1 MKMKINKLLLYNFN
15 SFEGENTFDF
25 TSHDEKNI
33 ILIGGKN
40 GAGKTSLFMAIK
52 IALYGPLAFGYLGVN
67 PHYIAKIKDCI
78 NSKAFQTDKVE
89 AKVQLTISLMI
100 ERELKEYTLTREWD
114 YSKQKLVEEFSINEG
129 DKVLNDQEKSY
140 FQNYLKGLIPPDLFE
155 FFLFD
160 GEVVG
165 DIFSTSTYNKY
176 VQNAVY
182 TLCGLDIYEIIRRF
196 TAGYIGKSSNENE
209 EEYVRNYEA
218 IKEKIESCEEKKA
231 EIEHKIRAEEDR
243 LDQIETELSEV
254 ETAFKNAGG
263 ITAKE
268 RKRLAKEF
276 DEAERV
282 KADSAAQIKLFVEG
296 LMPFY
301 LVKDY
306 NSSIKKQI
314 DIEEEM
320 AIYQYIERKLNKDEL
335 VTALQNASSKKTID
349 QMLSL
354 ILSQFKPEKEEK
366 NDEPL
371 FGLSREERSRVDGV
385 ISTLNTF
392 DTNHMIS
399 VIASREKASDKTA
412 EINRVLK
419 NSMDEEDASDYT
431 RRENELLKEKET
443 TNGQLYQN
451 RTQLG
456 EINDELTQLTVER
469 DRAKQNVLNHIQN
482 RHVYELSD
490 GLANMMSTLLSE
502 KTVSIKHDLEEL
514 IVSNLKRIYRK
525 NNLITYIEIG
535 DNFQLNLYQDAI
547 YSSAELL
554 HLLKNLGKD
563 EFSLAIGK
571 AGKKKLF
578 SEFKV
583 DTVKELAR
591 SLKLNGKDNIQL
603 FKNIDLNRLSKGER
617 QIFILALYWAIIEVS
632 GKDIPFVIDTPYAR
646 IDADHR
652 EEISK
657 EFFPNISNQVVILST
672 DEEIN
677 ERYYK
682 LLKPHISQEYLLVN
696 DESQNKTTVENRY
709 FF

>member
-1 MKMKINKLLLYNFN
+1 MKINKLLLYNFN

-591 SLKLNGKDNIQL
+591 YLKLNGKDNIQL

-646 IDADHR
+646 IDANHR

-682 LLKPHISQEYLLVN
+682 LLKPYISQEYLLVN

>member
-1 MKMKINKLLLYNFN
+1 MKINKLLLYNFN

>member
-1 MKMKINKLLLYNFN
+1 MKINKLLLYNFN

-78 NSKAFQTDKVE
+78 NSKVFQTDKVE

-591 SLKLNGKDNIQL
+591 YLKLNGKDNIQL

-646 IDADHR
+646 IDANHR

>member
-1 MKMKINKLLLYNFN
+1 MKINKLLLYNFN

-320 AIYQYIERKLNKDEL
+320 TIYQYIERKLNKDEL

-591 SLKLNGKDNIQL
+591 YLKLNGKDNIQL

-646 IDADHR
+646 IDANHR